1 VSNASGLV
9 VWGVGTARTVRV
21 HWALQELGIPYET
34 RPITS
39 RSGET
44 NSAEYALLNPRRKI
58 PLLQDGK
65 FTIGESAAIVAYLS
79 RMYGSSRIGLIPQNP
94 QDYAAWLEWCFFSVM
109 ELDAASLYVIRRHGA
124 AGLGHVYGFAPEV
137 CERAAEY
144 FVQQLRHVDVT
155 LSDGRPFLLGDHFTS
170 ADILLTTCLEGAL
183 AYDITLCDNA
193 YPYLDRIRLRPG
205 YKRGHEANAMP
216 AAN

>member
-1 VSNASGLV
+1 MRHVRLHR
-9 VWGVGTARTVRV
+9 GVAKQIQPNTPCSIRGEKFRCCKMENLRSERVRRSSRISQRRTV
-21 HWALQELGIPYET
+21 P
-34 RPITS
+34 S
-39 RSGET
+39 
-44 NSAEYALLNPRRKI
+44 K
-58 PLLQDGK
+58 
-65 FTIGESAAIVAYLS
+65 
-79 RMYGSSRIGLIPQNP
+79 IGLIPQNP

-216 AAN
+216 SAN